1 MVRYQRSADNNVDAS
16 PRRKFLR
23 ASVMAAAL
31 CLLGWTGTSPLTGV
45 AAFLA
50 RASYDW
56 LHRLAP
62 TPNLDRASSPV
73 VLVYLDLQSHLQL
86 RQNPAERWNR
96 ELHAELIRR
105 LTDAHARAVVF
116 DIVFDTPWPDPA
128 VDHRLADA
136 IRAHGRVILAAE
148 HHRSEHATGRLPEVH
163 LRGVRPPTPELRD
176 AAAAWGAA
184 ELPEDDDFIVR
195 ASRRWINGP
204 SEPTLAWATMQALG
218 LSASAPPP
226 PDESHT
232 EWLRYYGPPLA
243 LPHLSYHAVLDP
255 NGFDPELFR
264 DRVVLVGAR
273 PMVSAFGER
282 RDELRNPLVGW
293 RDPTSFMPGVEVH
306 ATQILNWMRDESLHR
321 LDPRWEVA
329 INLIAAAG
337 VSLALTF
344 LRPAF
349 GTLLAAGISLG
360 SFALAE
366 TLFVTHGQW
375 FSWLV
380 VSVVVAP
387 SGWLLTLGHQGIQWQ
402 RQRRKLEQRRL
413 EDARKIRR
421 QATLIEQAQDI
432 IVVTNLD
439 GQVLY
444 ANPSGQRFLDLIA
457 TAPGTLLRD
466 PDFESRLDSLV
477 RHGEWAGVVEHQ
489 PNTPGQ
495 RILESRW
502 TLIRDDAGKP
512 DSILM
517 IGTDVTERRRLEA
530 EFLRAQRWE
539 ALGSLA
545 GGMAHDLN
553 NTLAPALLG
562 LQMLGRTENRQ
573 EPRRLLSMIETR
585 TRRGAEI
592 VRNVLEFLRGGTLP
606 ITEIHPADLV
616 RELENVVQD
625 SFPRNIQLVRLV
637 PPVLGR
643 VRGNITQLHQALL
656 NICVNARDAMPDGG
670 QLTLAVD
677 DVDLGPEEAATLR
690 SGKPGSYVMIAVSD
704 SGIGIPPENLD
715 RIFDPLFT
723 TKSDG
728 KGTGLGLT
736 SVAKIIEQHQGF
748 LAVNSEVG
756 AGTTF
761 EIYLPRLT
769 PTPAETTPAPPDSH
783 TRES

>member
-1 MVRYQRSADNNVDAS
+1 MVRSQRTFDNNVDAS

-23 ASVMAAAL
+23 ASVLAAVL
-31 CLLGWTGTSPLTGV
+31 CFLAWTGTSPLTG
-45 AAFLA
+45 AAAILA
-50 RASYDW
+50 RTSYDW

-62 TPNLDRASSPV
+62 APTLDRASSPV

-96 ELHAELIRR
+96 ELHAELVRR
-105 LTDAHARAVVF
+105 LTEAQARAIVF

-128 VDHRLADA
+128 VDHRLAEA
-136 IRAHGRVILAAE
+136 FRAHGRVILAAE
-148 HHRSEHATGRLPEVH
+148 HHRSDQATGRLPELH
-163 LRGVRPPTPELRD
+163 LRGVRPPTQELRD

-184 ELPEDDDFIVR
+184 ELPVDDDFIVR
-195 ASRRWINGP
+195 TSRRWIDEPNQ
-204 SEPTLAWATMQALG
+204 PTLAWATMQTLG
-218 LSASAPPP
+218 LSASAQVP
-226 PDESHT
+226 SHDSRE
-232 EWLRYYGPPLA
+232 EWLRYYGPPLV
-243 LPHLSYHAVLDP
+243 LPHLSYHTILEP
-255 NGFDPELFR
+255 NGFDPDFFR

-282 RDELRNPLVGW
+282 RDELRNPSVGW
-293 RDPTSFMPGVEVH
+293 RDPTAFMPGVEVH

-321 LDPRWEVA
+321 LLSRSETALNLVA
-329 INLIAAAG
+329 AVSVAFALAFFRPGLGTAVAAG
-337 VSLALTF
+337 FA
-344 LRPAF
+344 
-349 GTLLAAGISLG
+349 IG

-366 TLFVTHGQW
+366 TLFVTQGQW

-380 VSVVVAP
+380 ISAVIAP
-387 SGWLLTLGHQGIQWQ
+387 SGWLLTLGQQGFQWQ
-402 RQRRKLEQRRL
+402 RQRRKLEQHRL

-432 IVVTNLD
+432 ILVTHLD
-439 GQVLY
+439 GAVLY
-444 ANPSGQRFLDLIA
+444 ANPSGQRFLDLVT
-457 TAPGTLLRD
+457 TAPANHLRD
-466 PDFESRLDSLV
+466 SEFESRRETLL

-489 PNTPGQ
+489 PGTAGQ

-562 LQMLGRTENRQ
+562 LQMLGRNENRQ
-573 EPRRLLSMIETR
+573 EPRRLLTMIETR

-606 ITEIHPADLV
+606 ISDIQPADLV
-616 RELENVVQD
+616 RELETVVQD
-625 SFPRNIQLVRLV
+625 SFPRNIQLVCLV
-637 PPVLGR
+637 PPTLGR
-643 VRGNITQLHQALL
+643 VRGNVTQLHQALL
-656 NICVNARDAMPDGG
+656 NICVNARDAMPEGG

-690 SGKPGSYVMIAVSD
+690 SAKPGSYVMIAVSD
-704 SGIGIPPENLD
+704 SGMGIPPENLA

-736 SVAKIIEQHQGF
+736 SVAKIIEHHQGF
-748 LAVNSEVG
+748 ISVNSEVG

-761 EIYLPRLT
+761 EIYLPRLAPS
-769 PTPAETTPAPPDSH
+769 PTETAPASPDSRS
-783 TRES
+783 RES